1 MKKLV
6 LTIAVVLFGLVVNAQ
21 SFKVISPTT
30 VVGEWDDI
38 KIREKDSKYDLIF
51 ANDKY
56 KHIYDPAILPLRKI
70 QHIKKFGNVL
80 NQLIENPNPE
90 ILVNYAGT
98 YCRIRKNPAIREGGD
113 VYFTLYVGNANEFI
127 TLEEAKSIVKLID
140 SL

>member
-38 KIREKDSKYDLIF
+38 KLEEKDSRYHLWF
-51 ANDKY
+51 SNDKY
-56 KHIYDPAILPLRKI
+56 RNIYDPGHLALRQIK
-70 QHIKKFGNVL
+70 HVKKFGNVL

-98 YCRIRKNPAIREGGD
+98 YCRIRKKTAIKDAR
-113 VYFTLYVGNANEFI
+113 VYFTLYVGDAHEFI
-127 TLEEAKSIVKLID
+127 TLKEAKSIVKLID